1 LKNEEVREVKKIAV
15 VISVLFL
22 GIFIGRMSFLLKKSS
37 DDSFPPLILFPDD
50 EIKAGGGKPEIID
63 LSSPPPSFRLA
74 KGALEGYPHKLFSV
88 LLPEEYKNERIYT
101 DMVLGGSSCEGSPGS
116 ARVKN
121 MILRLKEASSCWGSR
136 RELPSLAGEALVIIY
151 YLHFSRKLLESQ
163 GLGGEVEY
171 MKKLERDLISSLE
184 EALKKF

>member
-1 LKNEEVREVKKIAV
+1 MKEVKKLAV

-22 GIFIGRMSFLLKKSS
+22 GIFIGRMSFLFKKSS
-37 DDSFPPLILFPDD
+37 DDSFPPLILFSDD
-50 EIKAGGGKPEIID
+50 EILKAVGGKPEIID
-63 LSSPPPSFRLA
+63 LSSPPLSFQLA
-74 KGALEGYPHKLFSV
+74 KGALQGYPHKLFSV

-121 MILRLKEASSCWGSR
+121 MILRLKEASSCWGGR

-163 GLGGEVEY
+163 GLGGPEVEY